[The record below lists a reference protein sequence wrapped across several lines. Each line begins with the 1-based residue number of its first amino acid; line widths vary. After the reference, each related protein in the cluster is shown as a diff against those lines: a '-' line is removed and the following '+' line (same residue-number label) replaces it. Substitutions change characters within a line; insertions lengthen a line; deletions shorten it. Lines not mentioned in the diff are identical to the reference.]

1 MCRRRSNV
9 PVRILP
15 LLFTLNSL
23 LECLMEFCKV
33 RWLYLLCL
41 PTKSYNVT
49 IQMKPLCLYL
59 HMVLFPNEIWKV
71 AQNLL
76 LAINLAVKGLNF
88 TCLPHYCHF
97 KPSSWC
103 LSPFRLPYY
112 VNVSRP
118 CHLSEFHP
126 KGWFPL
132 SRNFDVCMC
141 LKFKIANK
149 RGNVWK
155 IALKT

>member
-1 MCRRRSNV
+1 MIFV
-9 PVRILP
+9 HVIFRITISKYHSWYLCQISLQIMLLP
-15 LLFTLNSL
+15 
-23 LECLMEFCKV
+23 
-33 RWLYLLCL
+33 
-41 PTKSYNVT
+41 
-49 IQMKPLCLYL
+49 IQ
-59 HMVLFPNEIWKV
+59 IWKDGR
-71 AQNLL
+71 NLL
-76 LAINLAVKGLNF
+76 LAINLAVKGLNC

-112 VNVSRP
+112 VDVSRP

-141 LKFKIANK
+141 LKFKFANK

-155 IALKT
+155 MAHKSKSWTLLNFTFKQNKSNQVSILFTRVKLRACACM

>member
-1 MCRRRSNV
+1 
-9 PVRILP
+9 
-15 LLFTLNSL
+15 
-23 LECLMEFCKV
+23 
-33 RWLYLLCL
+33 
-41 PTKSYNVT
+41 
-49 IQMKPLCLYL
+49 MKPLCLYL

-71 AQNLL
+71 GRNLL

-103 LSPFRLPYY
+103 LPPFRLPYC

-126 KGWFPL
+126 KGWFSLPH
-132 SRNFDVCMC
+132 NFDVCMC
-141 LKFKIANK
+141 LKFKFASK

-155 IALKT
+155 IARKSKSWTSLNFTFKWNTSNLVSILFTRVKFTCMCTDIKIMRQWKSTLTGPQ